1 MNHPLISIII
11 PTYNREHALPKTI
24 SSIIS
29 QTYFNW
35 ECIIVDDGSTDG
47 TAILCSDW
55 IENDSR
61 IQFIKRGIPPKGA
74 SHCRNIGLA
83 AAKGDY
89 VIFLDSDD
97 ILLPHC
103 LEQRQRLLFDI
114 PGKKFYVFS
123 MYVERS
129 HERFL
134 KVIPSSQSY
143 LEDFL
148 RYKIHWGI
156 MCVFW
161 ERAFVTTLGG
171 FHINYPRLND
181 PELCIRA
188 MLTAGDDFCIANE
201 HQYPPDSVYI
211 QGEVK
216 DKVLFSEKY
225 KEALQLFI
233 PDMLQ
238 ALEKHNQLHLQNNL
252 IAYLRLWVNHFAKFA
267 DAEANAAIFDLFL
280 KNRLIGKKIYF
291 QLKFYIVLLSING
304 TLAGKFRKLIFNQF
318 PI

>member
-1 MNHPLISIII
+1 MHSPLISIII
-11 PTYNREHALPKTI
+11 PAYNREHTLPKTI
-24 SSIIS
+24 TSVIN
-29 QTYFNW
+29 QTYSNW

-47 TAILCSDW
+47 TEELCRNW
-55 IENDSR
+55 IDIDSR
-61 IQFIKRGIPPKGA
+61 LQYIQRDISPKGA

-103 LEQRQRLLFDI
+103 LEQRRQLSYNI
-114 PGKKFYVFS
+114 SGKKFYIFS

-129 HERFL
+129 NERLL
-134 KVIPSSQSY
+134 KVIPPSKSY

-161 ERAFVTTLGG
+161 ERVFVTTLGG
-171 FHINYPRLND
+171 FNVNYPRLND
-181 PELCIRA
+181 PEICIRA
-188 MLTAGDDFCIANE
+188 MLTAADNFYIANE
-201 HQYPPDSVYI
+201 NHYPPDSVYI

-216 DKVLFSEKY
+216 DKGLYSEKY

-233 PDMLQ
+233 PDILQ
-238 ALEKHNQLHLQNNL
+238 ELGDHNKLHLQKKML
-252 IAYLRLWVNHFAKFA
+252 AYLRLWINHFAKFA
-267 DAEANAAIFDLFL
+267 DAEANVSIFDLFL

-291 QLKFYIVLLSING
+291 QLKFYIVLLSVNT

-318 PI
+318 PV

>member
-1 MNHPLISIII
+1 MHSPLISIII
-11 PTYNREHALPKTI
+11 PTYNRVNTLPKTVASVI
-24 SSIIS
+24 N
-29 QTYFNW
+29 QTYSNW
-35 ECIIVDDGSTDG
+35 ECIIVDDGSTDD
-47 TAILCSDW
+47 TETLCRDW
-55 IENDSR
+55 IDNDSR
-61 IQFIKRGIPPKGA
+61 LQYIQRTISPKGA

-103 LEQRQRLLFDI
+103 LEQRRQLLYGI
-114 PGKKFYVFS
+114 PGKKFYIFS

-129 HERFL
+129 NERFL

-148 RYKIHWGI
+148 RYKIHWGV

-161 ERAFVTTLGG
+161 ERAFVTTLSG

-188 MLTAGDDFCIANE
+188 LLTAGDDFCIANE

-216 DKVLFSEKY
+216 DKGLYSEKY

-238 ALEKHNQLHLQNNL
+238 ALKKHDKLHLQNNL

-267 DAEANAAIFDLFL
+267 DAEANVAIFDLFL
-280 KNRLIGKKIYF
+280 KNKLIGKKIYF
-291 QLKFYIVLLSING
+291 QLKFYIVLLSVNA
-304 TLAGKFRKLIFNQF
+304 TLAGKFRKLIFNQL